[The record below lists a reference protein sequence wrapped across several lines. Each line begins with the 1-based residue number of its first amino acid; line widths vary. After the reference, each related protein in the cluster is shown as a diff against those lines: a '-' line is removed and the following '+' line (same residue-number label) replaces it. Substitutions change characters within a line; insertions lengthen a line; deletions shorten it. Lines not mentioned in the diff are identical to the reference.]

1 MDPRPRVLGWRA
13 LPLKARLYVVTVI
26 AGGAAVLVAM
36 LPSAFPH
43 PTLFAVMMVIACF
56 TSLWKINLPIPL
68 ASGSTLSVSHAAY
81 LMALLLLGPRQT
93 IVIAV
98 AGSLTQCTF
107 KIKQHYPAYRTA
119 FSVSAEA
126 ITMAVTS
133 LAYTW
138 LDGPLAPTDFSRLPQ
153 PLVGAIATYFI
164 VNTGLVAGAI
174 ALSTG
179 RSLWNVWRDDF
190 LWSGASFA
198 VASGVGAVAAVVV
211 ARGDH
216 WLAVLLLAPVYLTY
230 RSYELFVGRLEDQR
244 RHLAETQRLH
254 QEAVDALLQA
264 REAERE
270 LAEERERLVVTLRSI
285 GDGVITTDLDG
296 TILSINNV
304 AEKLTGWTNAEAVG
318 KSLNVVFQ
326 TFDPE
331 TREPCDKSVALLV
344 RDDTTL
350 GVSRRST
357 ILAERDLTEHPIEES
372 TAPIRNADGRTIGM
386 VLAFRDISDSLRI
399 QEERAKASKLASL
412 GLLAGGIAHD
422 FNNIL
427 MSVMGNVSMARTA
440 MPRIGMSG
448 NWLAEAEQACVR
460 ARQLTWQLL
469 TFSKGGVPTKK
480 PIDLAAMLQ
489 DSTRDVVRATRVTC
503 RVDVAADLLPV
514 LADEQQLVQVFN
526 NVLTNAH
533 EAMPHGGWIDVRAE
547 NVVEPR
553 ERWEY
558 ALRVAR
564 GGYVRVSFT
573 DHGIGIPPE
582 HIGRI
587 FDPYFTTKQTGS
599 GLGLATSYSIV
610 KNHGGY
616 VSVRSAPGE
625 GTTVSVHLPASPQ
638 MDRSNAVGRAPQRF
652 DGRGRILVLEDE
664 PSVQTLAVNMLALLG
679 HETEVVEDGTLAVEH
694 YRRAL
699 QNGRPFDAVML
710 DLVVPGGMGGAE
722 TIGRLTEIDPAV
734 NAILVSGFAQHPTLT
749 GFKDYGFKAVISK
762 PFTLQ
767 ELRSIID
774 SVMVTPATWTIH

>member
-1 MDPRPRVLGWRA
+1 MTFPLAYPRPLTFAILVVCACLLSAWKVT
-13 LPLKARLYVVTVI
+13 LPLPLSS
-26 AGGAAVLVAM
+26 GA
-36 LPSAFPH
+36 
-43 PTLFAVMMVIACF
+43 
-56 TSLWKINLPIPL
+56 
-68 ASGSTLSVSHAAY
+68 TLSVSYAAD
-81 LMALLLLGPRQT
+81 LMALMLLDPAQAML
-93 IVIAV
+93 V
-98 AGSLTQCTF
+98 AMAGAWTQCTF
-107 KIKQHYPAYRTA
+107 KVKRPYPWYRTA
-119 FSVSAEA
+119 FSVCAEA
-126 ITMAVTS
+126 LTMQATSATYGALGGAVPLLS
-133 LAYTW
+133 LAT
-138 LDGPLAPTDFSRLPQ
+138 LPKA
-153 PLVGAIATYFI
+153 LVGTIVTYFV
-164 VNTGLVAGAI
+164 VNSGLMALAI
-174 ALSTG
+174 GLSTR
-179 RSLWNVWRDDF
+179 RSPWRIWRDDF
-190 LWSGASFA
+190 LWSGPSFI
-198 VASGVGAVAAVVV
+198 VAGSAGAIGAVIVE
-211 ARGDH
+211 RGDQ
-216 WLAVLLLAPVYLTY
+216 WLAILMVAPVYLTY
-230 RSYELFVGRLEDQR
+230 RTYHVFLGRVEDAR
-244 RHLAETQRLH
+244 AHLAETQKLH
-254 QEAVDALLQA
+254 SEAVEALMLAKRAEQA
-264 REAERE
+264 
-270 LAEERERLVVTLRSI
+270 LADEKERLAVTLRSI
-285 GDGVITTDLDG
+285 GDGVIATDLEG
-296 TILSINNV
+296 RILLINKV
-304 AEKLTGWTNAEAVG
+304 AEGLTGCTQAEALG
-318 KSLNVVFQ
+318 KPLPDIFR
-326 TFDPE
+326 TFEAD
-331 TREPCDKSVALLV
+331 TMAPCDTSIEAL
-344 RDDTTL
+344 
-350 GVSRRST
+350 SRMIDPAGMCRST
-357 ILAERDLTEHPIEES
+357 MLVAKDLREHPIEEIV
-372 TAPIRNADGRTIGM
+372 APLRDAAARTIGI
-386 VLAFRDISDSLRI
+386 VVAFRDITQALKMR
-399 QEERAKASKLASL
+399 EERARADRVASL

-427 MSVMGNVSMARTA
+427 MTIMGNISMARAIAPARSTA
-440 MPRIGMSG
+440 TAS
-448 NWLAEAEQACVR
+448 LAEAEQACLR